1 MTIESVR
8 RIVSDIPAGRFFRIA
23 YKTQVPIRKEYK
35 DEITI
40 LKITEMTT
48 RTGVSYASVSNTHR
62 ELVESNKTTSRSNGQ
77 WDVYKRIKYYGRT
90 GKYYLVVAPIKKGSN
105 VSTYYQVNYKGIM
118 YLVADLTDMFEDY
131 VRPSYFKKSK
141 TGGKVIN
148 IQVDNLLAI
157 NGEFE

>member
-8 RIVSDIPAGRFFRIA
+8 RIVSNIPAGRFFRIA
-23 YKTQVPIRKEYK
+23 YKTQVPIKKEYK

-48 RTGVSYASVSNTHR
+48 RTGVSYASVSDNYTETYENIHPYR
-62 ELVESNKTTSRSNGQ
+62 PGRWDIFRKLKYHNK
-77 WDVYKRIKYYGRT
+77 T

-105 VSTYYQVNYKGIM
+105 VNTYYQVNYKGVM
-118 YLVADLTDMFEDY
+118 HLVADLTDMFEDY

-148 IQVDNLLAI
+148 IQVDNLLSI

>member
-1 MTIESVR
+1 MNVDSVR
-8 RIVSDIPAGRFFRIA
+8 RIVSAIPAGRFFRVA
-23 YKTQVPIRKEYK
+23 YKTQVPVKKEYK
-35 DEITI
+35 EDVHI

-48 RTGVSYASVSNTHR
+48 RTGVSYASVSDNYTEVYENIHPYR
-62 ELVESNKTTSRSNGQ
+62 PGRWDIFRKLKYHNK
-77 WDVYKRIKYYGRT
+77 T

-105 VSTYYQVNYKGIM
+105 ISTYYQVTYKGVM
-118 YLVADLTDMFEDY
+118 HLVADLTDMFEDY